1 MVIDYRHA
9 LSLNVDYRLYI
20 EYEITDRI
28 DRINCI
34 LDTNNRG
41 EGERECVI
49 EKALDPIEWHLKYPA
64 RSNIFTFW
72 MENVSCHYALWCQ
85 LERLVKNYVFSG
97 IIFSDDLTYKW
108 NWQNMKTLLFMEIV
122 RSIDSRASIEQTEQ
136 NRWKIYDT
144 EIVNI
149 S

>member
-28 DRINCI
+28 DDRINCI

-49 EKALDPIEWHLKYPA
+49 EKTLDPIE
-64 RSNIFTFW
+64 
-72 MENVSCHYALWCQ
+72 
-85 LERLVKNYVFSG
+85 
-97 IIFSDDLTYKW
+97 
-108 NWQNMKTLLFMEIV
+108 
-122 RSIDSRASIEQTEQ
+122 
-136 NRWKIYDT
+136 
-144 EIVNI
+144 
-149 S
+149 

>member
-41 EGERECVI
+41 EGQRECVI
-49 EKALDPIEWHLKYPA
+49 EKTLDPIE
-64 RSNIFTFW
+64 
-72 MENVSCHYALWCQ
+72 
-85 LERLVKNYVFSG
+85 
-97 IIFSDDLTYKW
+97 
-108 NWQNMKTLLFMEIV
+108 
-122 RSIDSRASIEQTEQ
+122 
-136 NRWKIYDT
+136 
-144 EIVNI
+144 
-149 S
+149 

>member
-41 EGERECVI
+41 EGERESV
-49 EKALDPIEWHLKYPA
+49 L
-64 RSNIFTFW
+64 
-72 MENVSCHYALWCQ
+72 
-85 LERLVKNYVFSG
+85 
-97 IIFSDDLTYKW
+97 
-108 NWQNMKTLLFMEIV
+108 
-122 RSIDSRASIEQTEQ
+122 
-136 NRWKIYDT
+136 
-144 EIVNI
+144 
-149 S
+149 